1 MSAALSAP
9 AGILSIFRLL
19 RVLPL
24 SGLVSAGIIA
34 IYVLIAVTA
43 PLWTPFEPSAVL
55 VGAPLAPPGAEHL
68 FGTDSL
74 GRDIFS
80 RVMHGTRPV
89 LIMSLSAASMAVL
102 MGSTIGLFS
111 AYLRGWFDQLV
122 MRAMDILISIPTL
135 IFAILILSALGN
147 TLWLVVAAVAFINMP
162 RIARV
167 VRAAALSIVAEDYVT
182 SAMMRGQS
190 APGIVFIELLPNVLG
205 TIFVEFAVRSGFIIV
220 FIGALGFLGFGAP
233 PPTPEWGVMINEGR
247 GSMTASVWPVIAPAA
262 AMAVLVV
269 SLNLFTD
276 AIASRIGANMSAGPR
291 V

>member
-1 MSAALSAP
+1 
-9 AGILSIFRLL
+9 
-19 RVLPL
+19 
-24 SGLVSAGIIA
+24 
-34 IYVLIAVTA
+34 
-43 PLWTPFEPSAVL
+43 
-55 VGAPLAPPGAEHL
+55 
-68 FGTDSL
+68 
-74 GRDIFS
+74 
-80 RVMHGTRPV
+80 MHGTRPV
-89 LIMSLSAASMAVL
+89 LIMSLSAASIAVL

-182 SAMMRGQS
+182 SAMMRGQL
-190 APGIVFIELLPNVLG
+190 ALGIVFIELLPNVLG